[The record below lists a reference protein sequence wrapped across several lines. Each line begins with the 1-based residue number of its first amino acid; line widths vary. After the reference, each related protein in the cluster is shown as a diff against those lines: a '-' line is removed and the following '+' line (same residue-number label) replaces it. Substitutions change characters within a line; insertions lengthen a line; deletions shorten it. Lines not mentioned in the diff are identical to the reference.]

1 MDCLDLSITNL
12 GKGGWHGVGN
22 SVRES
27 ANGADGGVGRETF
40 GNGKIVG
47 GEFNSFDDPFSLGF
61 WDVHSVAPKVFR
73 SAANVTTGDAIE

>member
-1 MDCLDLSITNL
+1 MGLAIA
-12 GKGGWHGVGN
+12 
-22 SVRES
+22 SVRAQTALTAVS
-27 ANGADGGVGRETF
+27 AEKLLGM
-40 GNGKIVG
+40 GKSWG